1 MLWVNIILDTLG
13 GLAFAGEAPLRYYM
27 LEKPKRRDEPILSR
41 EMVSHVALNGIFT
54 LALLVFFISSNA
66 LRHFFGSL
74 DRHLTAFYALF
85 IFSGIANSFTAR
97 SDRAF
102 IFFGI
107 RKNKI
112 FLLIMGFI
120 SAIQLLIIYRGG
132 SLFRST
138 PLTLKELACV
148 VSLSLTVL
156 VFDTVRRIL
165 AKLR

>member
-1 MLWVNIILDTLG
+1 MDTLG
-13 GLAFAGEAPLRYYM
+13 GLAFAGEAPLGYYM

-41 EMVSHVALNGIFT
+41 EMISHVALNGAFT
-54 LALLVFFISSNA
+54 LALLVFFISSDII
-66 LRHFFGSL
+66 RHFYGSL

-85 IFSGIANSFTAR
+85 IFSGIVNSFTAR

-107 RKNKI
+107 RKNRV

-120 SAIQLLIIYRGG
+120 TAIQMLIIYRGG

-138 PLTLKELACV
+138 PLTLKELACA

-156 VFDTVRRIL
+156 IFDTVRRIF
-165 AKLR
+165 AKLK